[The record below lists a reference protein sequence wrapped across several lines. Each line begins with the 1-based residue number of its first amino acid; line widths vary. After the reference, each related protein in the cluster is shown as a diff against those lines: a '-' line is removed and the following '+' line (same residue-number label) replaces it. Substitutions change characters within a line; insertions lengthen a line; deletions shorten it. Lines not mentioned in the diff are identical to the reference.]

1 MLFAA
6 HMGWVDRDHALRVGG
21 QYARRA
27 TLFLGGIAVA
37 HYCAGRLA
45 EAVHY
50 SQEILRLR
58 PRFQG
63 AQRMYCASLAQAG
76 RVEEARKFLG
86 TVRLEQPQ
94 LSLDRIRKSVPYQ
107 TPGLME
113 QFLDGMRK
121 AGLT

>member
-1 MLFAA
+1 
-6 HMGWVDRDHALRVGG
+6 MGRSRSRVAGRRSVRQARDAVPRQHR
-21 QYARRA
+21 
-27 TLFLGGIAVA
+27 VA

-86 TVRLEQPQ
+86 TVR
-94 LSLDRIRKSVPYQ
+94 
-107 TPGLME
+107 
-113 QFLDGMRK
+113 
-121 AGLT
+121 